1 MSIFAISDL
10 HLTQDAGKK
19 MDIFGTQWIDH
30 FAKIAADWNKVV
42 DAQDLVLVPGDLSWA
57 MNIEEAKPDI
67 AQICGLPGK
76 KLLLRGNHDYWWSSL
91 TKVQQII
98 FHDTYLLQNDCFL
111 YQNYLI
117 CGSRGWICPW
127 DKNFTEADEKVM
139 NRECIRLKLSLDR
152 AMERRKN
159 DEQLIVMMHFPPIYP
174 NLRETPYVSV
184 LRQYPV
190 SQVVFGH
197 LHGSQISKTDFDNIK
212 KDGIEYHLVSCD
224 YLDFQLKKII

>member
-1 MSIFAISDL
+1 
-10 HLTQDAGKK
+10 
-19 MDIFGTQWIDH
+19 
-30 FAKIAADWNKVV
+30 
-42 DAQDLVLVPGDLSWA
+42 
-57 MNIEEAKPDI
+57 
-67 AQICGLPGK
+67 
-76 KLLLRGNHDYWWSSL
+76 
-91 TKVQQII
+91 
-98 FHDTYLLQNDCFL
+98 
-111 YQNYLI
+111 
-117 CGSRGWICPW
+117 
-127 DKNFTEADEKVM
+127 M

-197 LHGSQISKTDFDNIK
+197 LHGSQISKADFDNIK